1 MQVRWIAITIYS
13 VVIFYCLVVFFM
25 YFTSRK
31 KQNLRL
37 HNEWEAIDND
47 FVFGAKKLLL
57 DVSSGCFPVQ
67 NLHVIFNLWNIPVSV
82 HFRSMNRV
90 LTWGAQLAKFRGSGI
105 AAEYR
110 QGRGTTCRG
119 LPEAEADEY
128 PGPCSS
134 CRRTL
139 IMCQAQEAGTRQQA
153 LSNSRSLLVTAFT
166 ICSTQF
172 SKHFLVFIVTGY
184 TSDHFIVFR
193 IFNRCSGFSQVEDIS
208 GLPQY

>member
-1 MQVRWIAITIYS
+1 MNQV
-13 VVIFYCLVVFFM
+13 LM
-25 YFTSRK
+25 
-31 KQNLRL
+31 
-37 HNEWEAIDND
+37 
-47 FVFGAKKLLL
+47 
-57 DVSSGCFPVQ
+57 
-67 NLHVIFNLWNIPVSV
+67 
-82 HFRSMNRV
+82 
-90 LTWGAQLAKFRGSGI
+90 WGVQLAKFRESGI

-134 CRRTL
+134 YGRTL

-172 SKHFLVFIVTGY
+172 SKRFLVFIITGY
-184 TSDHFIVFR
+184 NSDHFIAFR
-193 IFNRCSGFSQVEDIS
+193 ILTYAQDSLKWRTSQGYHNTKLSHISCMLFSPLFEKNTLRGNLHPKEPELWAAENYSSFWRSSSSPVRHL
-208 GLPQY
+208 GLTC